1 MLIWICTNN
10 KISFG
15 VRRDSLNPFYLNSW
29 MKEKLSVPKKM
40 KVCLYGNS
48 SKWKFYVNTKKER
61 SNLTEEHEYIIAV
74 S

>member
-1 MLIWICTNN
+1 
-10 KISFG
+10 
-15 VRRDSLNPFYLNSW
+15 